1 MKHTMRVIILSG
13 YLSLTPSASGQTT
26 VADDGWEH
34 VKHFHRDRSFI
45 FVDRQFDCNRGKI
58 GDVTDQ
64 AISVKRP
71 DQTRFTIERQDLLQI
86 TVSWRVTGTLD
97 IRGVLFSG
105 RSSWA
110 DVKALLPKLRPYRRE
125 KVRVVTLNG
134 KEHSGELIEVDDSH
148 LAVLAGGQH
157 QELAKSDISKVYYI
171 TLKQLGDLAEYT
183 LGEDPW
189 LAIFDPEAWPILV
202 GAGRIPVLLYDSSK
216 PEDDSAIICGL
227 KR

>member
-1 MKHTMRVIILSG
+1 M
-13 YLSLTPSASGQTT
+13 SLAPRASGQTK

-34 VKHFHRDRSFI
+34 VKHLNRDRSFI
-45 FVDRQFDCNRGKI
+45 FVDRQFGCNRGKI
-58 GDVTDQ
+58 ADVTDQ

-71 DQTRFTIERQDLLQI
+71 DHTRFTIGRPDLLQI
-86 TVSWRVTGTLD
+86 TVSRPGVTGTLD

-134 KEHSGELIEVDDSH
+134 KEQSGELFEVDDSH
-148 LAVLAGGQH
+148 LAVLA
-157 QELAKSDISKVYYI
+157 LAQRQQLPKSDVSKVYYI
-171 TLKQLGDLAEYT
+171 TVKQLSDQAEYVF
-183 LGEDPW
+183 GEDPW
-189 LAIFDPEAWPILV
+189 LAIFDPEAWPIIL

-216 PEDDSAIICGL
+216 PEDDSAIACNL